1 MQVCRYAGTQ
11 AAGPPTQPS
20 DNTEGKLQRVRSSIG
35 DHIDFSQIRYPQEKR
50 SCRYDDLPTFPPRP
64 NFAAFENALRP
75 ASQCV
80 VYDGCPEDPYHP
92 SNTPIYQTAT
102 FVQPSSSEFG
112 PYDYTRSGN
121 PTRTALEKHVAMLEH
136 AAAAFAFSSGMA
148 ALHTVTRL
156 LKQGDDILVN
166 EDIYGGMHRLL
177 TQESR
182 AALEVRFVD
191 TTNLDADLSL
201 MPRPKRNLKVA
212 KAILPTTRI
221 IHTAVGSEWNGES
234 PSNPRMRIT
243 DLRALAKL
251 AHQKGVL
258 LSVDSTMMPPVI
270 CQPLLLG
277 VDIVVH
283 SATKFFSGHADC
295 TGGLVCVRDPEL
307 AHRVAFLQNA
317 EGTALAPF
325 ECFLF
330 LRGIKTMWLRVSRAQ
345 ENAQEIAKFLSRHPK
360 VTGVFFPGPGG
371 CDNRALR
378 IHQSQSSGPG
388 CVISFTTGSV
398 GFSRR
403 LLDASR
409 LFKTTVMTRLW
420 TSIKPMPFVVTLRNF
435 DVSPRQCQQL
445 GTEIGLGEMPCTMSH
460 ASIPAEQQTL
470 PQDLVRLSVGIEDV
484 RDLLLDLQR
493 ALETAS
499 GQREQPS
506 NDQYDSRFEDLPVVP
521 RLPGAIAEETDG
533 HDDPSGLQRSDSLV
547 GFLAAQAQ
555 QKRPGLAL
563 LGVAAVSVLTLGAL
577 AAAKLRRRCAG
588 FIAGFGFDVTVM
600 VRSILLRG
608 FDQDIANM
616 IGQYMQKH
624 GVNFAREM
632 VPSKF
637 EKTADGKVK
646 VFVKDAEYGVF
657 DTVLVAIGRTG
668 LASQLNVEAAGLSY
682 NPKTGKVV
690 VDDND
695 QTSVPNIFAIGDVCE
710 GKPELTPVAIQAGRM
725 LTRRL
730 FAGSTKKMDYTD
742 IATTV
747 FTPIEYGCVGYS
759 EDEARE
765 KISKDRI
772 KVYHCT
778 AQPLEW
784 NLNSERKDDMG
795 YMKLIVDKEE
805 KEKVVGVHILGP
817 NAGEIIQ
824 GLSVAIR
831 CGVTKEHFDDCV
843 GIHPTYAES
852 YTTMTEE
859 KTEGST
865 LPTKGGC

>member
-1 MQVCRYAGTQ
+1 
-11 AAGPPTQPS
+11 
-20 DNTEGKLQRVRSSIG
+20 
-35 DHIDFSQIRYPQEKR
+35 
-50 SCRYDDLPTFPPRP
+50 
-64 NFAAFENALRP
+64 
-75 ASQCV
+75 
-80 VYDGCPEDPYHP
+80 
-92 SNTPIYQTAT
+92 
-102 FVQPSSSEFG
+102 
-112 PYDYTRSGN
+112 
-121 PTRTALEKHVAMLEH
+121 
-136 AAAAFAFSSGMA
+136 
-148 ALHTVTRL
+148 
-156 LKQGDDILVN
+156 
-166 EDIYGGMHRLL
+166 
-177 TQESR
+177 
-182 AALEVRFVD
+182 
-191 TTNLDADLSL
+191 
-201 MPRPKRNLKVA
+201 
-212 KAILPTTRI
+212 
-221 IHTAVGSEWNGES
+221 
-234 PSNPRMRIT
+234 MRIT

-345 ENAQEIAKFLSRHPK
+345 ENAQEIAKFLSRHSK

-409 LFKTTVMTRLW
+409 LFKTTV
-420 TSIKPMPFVVTLRNF
+420 SFGSVN
-435 DVSPRQCQQL
+435 S
-445 GTEIGLGEMPCTMSH
+445 LGEMPCTMSH

-506 NDQYDSRFEDLPVVP
+506 NDQYDSRFDDLPVVP
-521 RLPGAIAEETDG
+521 RLPGGTAEETDG
-533 HDDPSGLQRSDSLV
+533 HDDASGLQRGDSLV

-563 LGVAAVSVLTLGAL
+563 LGVAAVSALTLGAL
-577 AAAKLRRRCAG
+577 AAARSQRRCAG

-657 DTVLVAIGRTG
+657 DTVLVAIGRAG
-668 LASQLNVEAAGLSY
+668 CASQLNVEAAGLSY

-765 KISKDRI
+765 KISKERI

-843 GIHPTYAES
+843 GIHPTFAES

-859 KTEGST
+859 KTEGSA

>member
-1 MQVCRYAGTQ
+1 MAEYDYDLFVIGGGSGGLAATKAASDLGAKVAVADFVKPSPAGTTW
-11 AAGPPTQPS
+11 GIGGTCVNVGCIPKKLMHISSLYRETQT
-20 DNTEGKLQRVRSSIG
+20 DAHGMGWETKSS
-35 DHIDFSQIRYPQEKR
+35 HSW
-50 SCRYDDLPTFPPRP
+50 
-64 NFAAFENALRP
+64 
-75 ASQCV
+75 
-80 VYDGCPEDPYHP
+80 
-92 SNTPIYQTAT
+92 
-102 FVQPSSSEFG
+102 
-112 PYDYTRSGN
+112 
-121 PTRTALEKHVAMLEH
+121 
-136 AAAAFAFSSGMA
+136 SGM
-148 ALHTVTRL
+148 
-156 LKQGDDILVN
+156 VN
-166 EDIYGGMHRLL
+166 QVNDYIK
-177 TQESR
+177 
-182 AALEVRFVD
+182 
-191 TTNLDADLSL
+191 SL
-201 MPRPKRNLKVA
+201 NWGTK
-212 KAILPTTRI
+212 
-221 IHTAVGSEWNGES
+221 
-234 PSNPRMRIT
+234 T
-243 DLRALAKL
+243 DLRSKNIKYYNSFATFKDAHTISLDNGKGKKDEVSAKYIL
-251 AHQKGVL
+251 IACGGRPAYGDVPGVKECCISSDDIFWQKKAPGKTL
-258 LSVDSTMMPPVI
+258 VI
-270 CQPLLLG
+270 G
-277 VDIVVH
+277 
-283 SATKFFSGHADC
+283 
-295 TGGLVCVRDPEL
+295 
-307 AHRVAFLQNA
+307 
-317 EGTALAPF
+317 
-325 ECFLF
+325 
-330 LRGIKTMWLRVSRAQ
+330 
-345 ENAQEIAKFLSRHPK
+345 
-360 VTGVFFPGPGG
+360 
-371 CDNRALR
+371 
-378 IHQSQSSGPG
+378 
-388 CVISFTTGSV
+388 
-398 GFSRR
+398 
-403 LLDASR
+403 ASY
-409 LFKTTVMTRLW
+409 
-420 TSIKPMPFVVTLRNF
+420 I
-435 DVSPRQCQQL
+435 
-445 GTEIGLGEMPCTMSH
+445 
-460 ASIPAEQQTL
+460 
-470 PQDLVRLSVGIEDV
+470 
-484 RDLLLDLQR
+484 
-493 ALETAS
+493 ALE
-499 GQREQPS
+499 
-506 NDQYDSRFEDLPVVP
+506 
-521 RLPGAIAEETDG
+521 
-533 HDDPSGLQRSDSLV
+533 
-547 GFLAAQAQ
+547 
-555 QKRPGLAL
+555 
-563 LGVAAVSVLTLGAL
+563 
-577 AAAKLRRRCAG
+577 CAG

-859 KTEGST
+859 KTEGSA